1 VTSIPRSRTA
11 ELAPAAALLLIA
23 AICWVVAIDR
33 MDGMGPA
40 PGAMNAMGM
49 SMGSMHGAGS
59 AMASVRD
66 LGAFSFFLPT
76 WIVMMAA
83 MMLPSAVPPV
93 ARRGISA
100 TALFAAEYI
109 VVWTV
114 LGIAAFGVARAVGLK
129 DAGSAVVATVLVA
142 AALYEL
148 TPFKRARLTRCSESG
163 ERRSGLAY
171 GLDCAGC
178 CAGIMVALLAV
189 GAMSVTWMI
198 VAAVAIAIEKLRPVA
213 TVLIAVGLVG
223 LAAWA
228 AAGSLPA

>member
-1 VTSIPRSRTA
+1 MTSIPHFRTA

-23 AICWVVAIDR
+23 AICWVIAVDR
-33 MDGMGPA
+33 MDGMGTA
-40 PGAMNAMGM
+40 TGAMNSMGM

-59 AMASVRD
+59 AVASVRD

-83 MMLPSAVPPV
+83 MMLPSATAPAV
-93 ARRGISA
+93 RRGISA
-100 TALFAAEYI
+100 TALFGAEYI
-109 VVWTV
+109 AVWTV
-114 LGIAAFGVARAVGLK
+114 LGVAAFGVAAAVSLK
-129 DAGSAVVATVLVA
+129 DAGSAVVATILVIA
-142 AALYEL
+142 AIYEL
-148 TPFKRARLTRCSESG
+148 TPFKRARLTRCRESS

-178 CAGIMVALLAV
+178 CGGIMVALLAV

-198 VAAVAIAIEKLRPVA
+198 VAAVAIALEKLRPVA
-213 TVLIAVGLVG
+213 TVAIAVGLVG

-228 AAGSLPA
+228 AAGSLPT